1 MHHCYRSCQAIC
13 ALMIAFQFVFSEN
26 AIPTQINSIY
36 IDFSFTQSPYLT
48 KTILRRIF
56 DMGKLVDTIVFT
68 LFYIIATTCCV
79 GFYAHSRDDTVGMII
94 FCTFIF
100 LFGISLG
107 YINHS
112 FIATLLWM
120 LRPLGWCLNVFN
132 PKLKIDGEID

>member
-1 MHHCYRSCQAIC
+1 MLLQRKS
-13 ALMIAFQFVFSEN
+13 IAY
-26 AIPTQINSIY
+26 ISI
-36 IDFSFTQSPYLT
+36 FLLHNFRFTSPYLT

-56 DMGKLVDTIVFT
+56 DMGQLVDTIVIT
-68 LFYIIATTCCV
+68 LCYIIATAWCA
-79 GFYAHSRDDTVGMII
+79 GSYSHSVDDTVGMIL

-100 LFGISLG
+100 LFGITLG

-132 PKLKIDGEID
+132 PKLKIDGEMA